1 MRKTIIG
8 LSKGRIAKAY
18 INYLYNNNVIS
29 NKPDES
35 RKLYFE
41 TENYTFTFL
50 KPMDIIK
57 CLSLGI
63 IDLGVIGSDVYEN
76 VYLFNDEYGKKVF
89 GMLDIN
95 LFNCSFALAAPKNV
109 NIDDIKRIAVSS
121 ELAAFQY
128 FYDRNSKFDFEYVL
142 MDGSLE
148 IAPFLGYAD
157 AIVDIVETG
166 ETIRA
171 NDLEIKK
178 IFSPITTTI
187 IASTCKIDDEKVKDF
202 VRVNERIRQ

>member
-1 MRKTIIG
+1 
-8 LSKGRIAKAY
+8 
-18 INYLYNNNVIS
+18 
-29 NKPDES
+29 
-35 RKLYFE
+35 
-41 TENYTFTFL
+41 
-50 KPMDIIK
+50 
-57 CLSLGI
+57 
-63 IDLGVIGSDVYEN
+63 
-76 VYLFNDEYGKKVF
+76 
-89 GMLDIN
+89 MLDIN

-178 IFSPITTTI
+178 LFSPITTTI
-187 IASTCKIDDEKVKDF
+187 ITSTCKIDDEKVKDF